1 MNKASSA
8 INIELAIVVAGSIMV
23 GVAIGLLIAEANW
36 IIGLT
41 LLAMGIAVIL
51 IGIRASQHTGAA
63 LDALSQA
70 LNTATD
76 ATMLPITN
84 PLPPSTPLTPLGD
97 NLTRIGQQ
105 MRHLIMHL
113 QMQADQVR
121 DVAVRIGEAAAQH
134 NQSSAEQATAVTEV
148 ATAMTELDRIIA
160 SVTDLTH
167 QVTAAA
173 SDALQETQSSE
184 RVVDAVVNSL
194 NTTSE
199 RVSETATAMTRLR
212 DRISQIG
219 QISLLLADVAHD
231 THLLSLNAAIE
242 SASAGPYGVRFNIIA
257 EEVYTLAARTRE
269 GSTKVSQLVQ
279 ELDSALLT
287 TEAAANAGL
296 AQTSM
301 TTAMTNV
308 LTTATTMLT
317 SSAQRTQQ
325 LATAI
330 DQAMTQQRIGATQV
344 SAALNNIADSARS
357 MSSQSNAVAN
367 RASDLTTVADQL
379 RQSALLF
386 GRSST
391 ADRAMRLLIAG
402 RETVSQ
408 RGLAWSAVVDSWNQ
422 QHPNA
427 LIAIEFIP
435 PGADYI
441 PNLRLA
447 LVERRAP
454 DIIHIPG
461 NAEFGILALGDYL
474 VPLDGLIKSTVRSDF
489 YPQVLTPHLSDGHL
503 YTLPTEAQ
511 PLVLFYSKKLFTQ
524 LGLDVPHSW
533 DELIALGLRCRRANR
548 WGIVMET
555 GPGDFRFQHWL
566 PFVWQEGIEITD
578 SQGRLRLRQ
587 PEVQAALQFWHELFD
602 GQQVAPLNPP
612 YPSYDIANLADGH
625 CAIQYIGTWG
635 MNMLRESYPD
645 FEYGIADLPLPA
657 NGQPA
662 TMLLT
667 WGLAVTANSPMRDA
681 AAEFVRWALA
691 SEGEAGVARVH
702 SLMVEGLP
710 VRRSEVALV
719 TRAGALDPNWQYLL
733 EQVYPHAH
741 ISPPLSDADIAAADK
756 MIGEAISPS

>member
-23 GVAIGLLIAEANW
+23 GVAIGLLITEANW

-41 LLAMGIAVIL
+41 LLAIGIPVIL
-51 IGIRASQHTGAA
+51 IGMRALQHTGVA
-63 LDALSQA
+63 LDTLSNA
-70 LNTATD
+70 LNSAAD
-76 ATMLPITN
+76 ATMLPTAN
-84 PLPPSTPLTPLGD
+84 PLPLSTPLTPLGD
-97 NLTRIGQQ
+97 SLTRIGQQ
-105 MRHLIMHL
+105 MRHLIMQL

-121 DVAVRIGEAAAQH
+121 EVAVRIGEAAAQH
-134 NQSSAEQATAVTEV
+134 NQSAAEQATAVTEV

-160 SVTDLTH
+160 SVTDLAH

-173 SDALQETQSSE
+173 SEALQETRSSE
-184 RVVDAVVNSL
+184 RAVDAVVNSL

-199 RVSETATAMTRLR
+199 RVGETVGAMARLR

-219 QISLLLADVAHD
+219 LISRLLADVAHD

-242 SASAGPYGVRFNIIA
+242 SASAGEYGMRFSIIA

-269 GSTKVSQLVQ
+269 GSAQVSQLVQ
-279 ELDSALLT
+279 ELDRALLT
-287 TEAAANAGL
+287 TEAAASAGL
-296 AQTSM
+296 AQTSI
-301 TTAMTNV
+301 TAAMTNV
-308 LTTATTMLT
+308 LTTATNVLT
-317 SSAQRTQQ
+317 TSAQRTQQ

-330 DQAMTQQRIGATQV
+330 DQAMTQQRIGASQV
-344 SAALNNIADSARS
+344 STALNSIADSARN
-357 MSSQSNAVAN
+357 MSSQSNAVAT

-386 GRSST
+386 GRSASS
-391 ADRAMRLLIAG
+391 DRAMRLLIAG

-408 RGLAWSAVVDSWNQ
+408 RGLAWSALVDGWNQ
-422 QHPNA
+422 QHTSA
-427 LIAIEFIP
+427 RIAIEFIP

-447 LVERRAP
+447 LAEHRAP
-454 DIIHIPG
+454 DIIQIPS
-461 NAEFGILALGDYL
+461 NAEFGILAVGDYL
-474 VPLDGLIKSTVRSDF
+474 APLDGLLKSAVRSDF
-489 YPQVLTPHLSDGHL
+489 YSQLLTPSLSDGHL

-511 PLVLFYSKKLFTQ
+511 PLVLFYSKNLLAQ

-533 DELIALGLRCRRANR
+533 DELIALGRRCRQVGR
-548 WGIVMET
+548 WGIVMDT
-555 GPGDFRFQHWL
+555 APGDFRLHEWM
-566 PFVWQEGIEITD
+566 PFVWQGETEINNN
-578 SQGRLRLRQ
+578 QGRLRMTH
-587 PEVQAALQFWHELFD
+587 PAAQAALQLWHELFV
-602 GQQVAPLNPP
+602 GQQVAPLKLP
-612 YPSYDIANLADGH
+612 YPSYDIANLAEGH

-635 MNMLRESYPD
+635 MNMLRESYPN

-667 WGLAVTANSPMRDA
+667 WGLAVNASSLMREA

-691 SEGEAGVARVH
+691 SEGEDGIARVH

-719 TRAGALDPNWQYLL
+719 NRAGAPDPNWQYLL

-741 ISPPLSDADIAAADK
+741 ITPPLSDAEVATADK
-756 MIGEAISPS
+756 MIDTAISLS